1 MSLSTKG
8 PSDRVTIFREQL
20 VPGQNHRGEYRIEL
34 AGQPVQDS
42 A

>member
-1 MSLSTKG
+1 MKG
-8 PSDRVTIFREQL
+8 PSDTVAIFREQF
-20 VPGQNHRGEYRIEL
+20 VPGQNHRGEYWIEL